1 MEVNLQIMKCES
13 SVTNMVNIKHT
24 AAYRP
29 WSNELNEHNHAI
41 IYIIMKKMLEGLS
54 NDESMALLYA
64 VSVRNGCLYV
74 HGFTP
79 VQLSTEQNPR
89 VLSTFHYSL
98 LALEGCT
105 TSSIIVQSLNAIAAA
120 HKAFVQAE
128 TSAKEGK
135 ALIYAVRKYCDVV
148 FKPNNNAFYKLPTDP
163 QWQGAATCIGI
174 DSKIILIKHGSVLKH
189 VHPSQLE
196 LVPFQKLI
204 GINPVDSENL
214 YHPNDIE
221 CSVPTIDNNIDSV
234 TL

>member
-1 MEVNLQIMKCES
+1 MEVSLQIMKCES
-13 SVTNMVNIKHT
+13 SITNMVNIKHT

-135 ALIYAVRKYCDVV
+135 ALKYPVRQYCDVV
-148 FKPNNNAFYKLPTDP
+148 FKPNNNAFYKLPTD
-163 QWQGAATCIGI
+163 QQ
-174 DSKIILIKHGSVLKH
+174 
-189 VHPSQLE
+189 
-196 LVPFQKLI
+196 
-204 GINPVDSENL
+204 
-214 YHPNDIE
+214 
-221 CSVPTIDNNIDSV
+221 
-234 TL
+234 

>member
-13 SVTNMVNIKHT
+13 SVTNMVNINHT

-54 NDESMALLYA
+54 NVDESMALLYV

-98 LALEGCT
+98 LPLEGCT
-105 TSSIIVQSLNAIAAA
+105 TSSIIVQNLNAITAA

-135 ALIYAVRKYCDVV
+135 ALKYPVRQYCDVV
-148 FKPNNNAFYKLPTDP
+148 FKPNNNAFYKLPTD
-163 QWQGAATCIGI
+163 QQ
-174 DSKIILIKHGSVLKH
+174 
-189 VHPSQLE
+189 
-196 LVPFQKLI
+196 
-204 GINPVDSENL
+204 
-214 YHPNDIE
+214 
-221 CSVPTIDNNIDSV
+221 
-234 TL
+234 

>member
-1 MEVNLQIMKCES
+1 MEVSLQIMKCES

-41 IYIIMKKMLEGLS
+41 IYIIMKKMLEGVS
-54 NDESMALLYA
+54 NVDESMALLYA

-135 ALIYAVRKYCDVV
+135 ALKYPVRQYCDVV
-148 FKPNNNAFYKLPTDP
+148 FKPNNNDFYKLPTDRP
-163 QWQGAATCIGI
+163 LQGPATDIGI
-174 DSKIILIKHGSVLKH
+174 NGEVIFIKHDSFLRR
-189 VHPSQLE
+189 VHPSHL
-196 LVPFQKLI
+196 
-204 GINPVDSENL
+204 
-214 YHPNDIE
+214 
-221 CSVPTIDNNIDSV
+221 
-234 TL
+234 